1 MLRTN
6 AGFRRLFLARVISY
20 VGDAVALT
28 ALVLRAEATLG
39 VGVAVGSLLLAHA
52 VPNGLLGPVAGAV
65 VDRVD
70 QRLLMVG
77 ADVGRALVF
86 VVIAATLPPF
96 PVLIAS
102 MVVVAVLEAAF
113 RPAGRSTIPSLVG
126 RDHLMTA
133 NAWMVSA
140 LNAGVALGP
149 LIGGGLVAA
158 IGFSGALYV
167 NAASFLLSAA
177 FLIGLPRITPER
189 EREEQR
195 LGFFATTREGLAFA
209 ARDRMMRALSVG
221 MILGVAA
228 AGLDNVALVFMAT
241 RVFDA
246 GPTGFG
252 ALESAFGIGMI
263 VASLL
268 LVKRQP
274 FTSSALFV
282 LGWFG
287 TAVGN
292 FGVGIAPVISFALL
306 AQFAGG
312 VGNGVCLVGGDT
324 LIQERVPKHML
335 GRALGVTGSAPFIG
349 MLIAYGSGG
358 FLVDSFGARRT
369 FLISGTASAIVAVVV
384 AVMLARAGRSR

>member
-1 MLRTN
+1 M
-6 AGFRRLFLARVISY
+6 
-20 VGDAVALT
+20 GDAIALT
-28 ALVLRAEATLG
+28 ALVLRVEATVG
-39 VGVAVGSLLLAHA
+39 VGVAVSGLLLAHA
-52 VPNGLLGPVAGAV
+52 VPNSFLGPIAGAIA
-65 VDRVD
+65 DRVD

-77 ADVGRALVF
+77 ADVGRSLVF

-96 PVLIAS
+96 PVLIAL
-102 MVVVAVLEAAF
+102 MVIVAVLESGF
-113 RPAGRSTIPSLVG
+113 RPAGRSTIPTLVAK
-126 RDHLMTA
+126 DQLMTA

-149 LIGGGLVAA
+149 LIGGVLVAT
-158 IGFSGALYV
+158 IGFSGALYA
-167 NAASFLLSAA
+167 NAASYLISAA
-177 FLIGLPRITPER
+177 FLIGLPRVRVKPE
-189 EREEQR
+189 EGER

-209 ARDRMMRALSVG
+209 ASDRMMRAIIIG
-221 MILGVAA
+221 MIFGVAA
-228 AGLDNVALVFMAT
+228 AGLDNIALVFMAT

-274 FTSSALFV
+274 FTSSVLFA

-287 TAVGN
+287 TALGN
-292 FGVGIAPVISFALL
+292 FGVGIAPVISVALL

-312 VGNGVCLVGGDT
+312 AGNGVCIVGGDT

-358 FLVDSFGARRT
+358 FLVDAFGARTT
-369 FLISGTASAIVAVVV
+369 FMISGTASLIVAVGV
-384 AVMLARAGRSR
+384 ALMLRSVGRKA